1 MKKKYTAKDKIMF
14 EKLENL
20 IEKSSEFKEKL
31 TSIKENEKNTYELI
45 GLIKKFLKF
54 NLDMFDSKSQET
66 FS

>member
-31 TSIKENEKNTYELI
+31 SSIKENEKTTYELI
-45 GLIKKFLKF
+45 G
-54 NLDMFDSKSQET
+54 NLCFYSSNLRNV
-66 FS
+66 